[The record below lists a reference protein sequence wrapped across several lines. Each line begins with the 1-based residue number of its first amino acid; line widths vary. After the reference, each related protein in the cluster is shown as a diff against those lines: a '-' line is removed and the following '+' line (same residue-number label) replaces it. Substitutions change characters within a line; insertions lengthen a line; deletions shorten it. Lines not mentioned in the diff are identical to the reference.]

1 MTTRNRSRDR
11 THRDDFPPRI
21 ELAIKRAVKRAITG
35 AVERAYP
42 VGSFFVSA
50 MPTNPAVQL
59 GFGTWSPVL
68 GRVLVGIDPTQVEF
82 DTVLETGG
90 AKTHVLTVAETP
102 CAC

>member
-1 MTTRNRSRDR
+1 MARDKARQRPRRVVEPLRRQDNR
-11 THRDDFPPRI
+11 
-21 ELAIKRAVKRAITG
+21 EAAARADEHTW
-35 AVERAYP
+35 P
-42 VGSFFVSA
+42 VGSIFLSTV
-50 MPTNPAVQL
+50 PTNPAVLL
-59 GFGTWSPVL
+59 GFGTWVAFAQ